1 MTDTLILGH
10 RGWSARYPENT
21 LLAFRRALDLGCDGL
36 EFDVQLTADEV
47 PVILHDPTVDRTT
60 NGTGRVADLTFAELR
75 RLNAAARF
83 VGEYSGE
90 AQPIPMLDEV
100 LDLAYAQYPGGF
112 YNVELKVYDGD
123 GRALV
128 DRVVPMVM
136 AHPLASRILF
146 SSFHHGCLEY
156 LKLRYP
162 EAEIGLLYEGPVQ
175 EPWRRAKDLGAY
187 SVNLD
192 HRFAADVVAE
202 CQAQGVRVCVWT
214 VDPPDRIRAF
224 LRQGVDIL
232 ISNQPDV
239 ALQVSKEG

>member
-21 LLAFRRALDLGCDGL
+21 LLAFSQALDLGCDGL

-60 NGTGRVADLTFAELR
+60 GGSGRLADLTFAELR

-83 VGEYSGE
+83 AGAHSGE
-90 AQPIPMLDEV
+90 AQPIPNLQEV
-100 LDLAYAQYPGGF
+100 LDLAYVRYPGGL

-123 GRALV
+123 GRELV
-128 DRVVPMVM
+128 DRVLPLVL
-136 AHPLASRILF
+136 AHPLASRVVF
-146 SSFHHGCLEY
+146 SSFHHGCLAY
-156 LKLRYP
+156 LKSRYP
-162 EAEIGLLYEGPVQ
+162 GVEIGLLYEGPVQ

-192 HRFAADVVAE
+192 HRFAADVVAA
-202 CQAQGVRVCVWT
+202 CQAHGVRVCVWT
-214 VDPPDRIRAF
+214 VDPPDCIRAF

-239 ALQVSKEG
+239 ALQVRKEG